1 MENKIQEL
9 QNRLSTAHQCVQSL
23 ILQAT
28 AGNTSNVLSA
38 INNIQ
43 YVYNELN
50 IMKNDISR
58 KEAKEK
64 KTNG

>member
-1 MENKIQEL
+1 MENKIEEL
-9 QNRLSTAHQCVQSL
+9 QNRLSTAHQCIQAL

-38 INNIQ
+38 INNVQ
-43 YVYNELN
+43 YVFNELN
-50 IMKNDISR
+50 IIKNNLK
-58 KEAKEK
+58 KEPKEK